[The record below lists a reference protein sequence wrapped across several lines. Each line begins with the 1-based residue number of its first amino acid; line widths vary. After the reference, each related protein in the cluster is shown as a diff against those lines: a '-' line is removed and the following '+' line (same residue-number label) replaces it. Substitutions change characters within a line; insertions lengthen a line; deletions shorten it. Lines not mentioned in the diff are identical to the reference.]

1 MLKKMIAIITSVII
15 LLTPIQASAVTWGEI
30 LTGLQASDTFT
41 SGETAAARTSEG
53 EYVISGGKIDDLVEV
68 SALQF
73 SDSLKVL
80 FRNIGIERLNA
91 HEDSGKT
98 IVIILGSGSEV
109 MDGARVSANGKNTNL
124 SLTNEGKIGSRDA
137 NINPGINAGS
147 YDQAQVVIKNNGEI
161 TGGMNNE
168 VHGEGSRLEF
178 VNDKEGR
185 ITGGMDNGVSEKGE
199 LVFTNNGTISGEHLF
214 NGAFDGGMLKN
225 TNNGTMNVTNDR
237 LHNYARGGGSFVES
251 TNNGTINGEVMN
263 QADYEGSRNVA
274 ANHGTVN
281 GLYEF
286 YTGDGGEV
294 VGENNGTVN
303 SLHAGSDGGRVSA
316 VNNGKVKEEINTYAS
331 HESMKADVTVINN
344 GEADRMN
351 VGAGENGTL
360 NVENNGR
367 LTGDGKTWITIEWED
382 GEISRELSGELSIDA
397 WDKGATVNVTNN
409 GSAAA
414 AFIGA
419 ADGANASLKN
429 DGQIGNGEGVPLSSY
444 AAEDGRLTVTGNGSL
459 EPYTLKMEDGTER
472 TVSMIAQ
479 FGGNPSA
486 EEIKRR
492 VGEMVQFDSPG
503 DYLVMVITEDENG
516 ETVFHYVPVHIENQ
530 QDFEDEDYEA
540 ARFRH
545 EMEMKRQEEAIG
557 GVYGSPYWVKQLYLG
572 YHSYNLRLFV
582 GETRENFR
590 EELSWSADGSK
601 SVSLRVNDENPEK
614 LTMRFDEKVLEVLER
629 TNITTVTLLNKSGAA
644 VMQYNVSDL
653 RAAYDQY
660 GLNDADQLVVGGM
673 DDDVMK
679 IGADGQLVPVE

>member
-1 MLKKMIAIITSVII
+1 MFKKMIAIITSVII

-30 LTGLQASDTFT
+30 VTGLQASDTFT
-41 SGETAAARTSEG
+41 DGKTTATRTSEG
-53 EYVISGGKIDDLVEV
+53 EYVISGGQIGNPVEV
-68 SALQF
+68 SELLQF

-80 FRNIGIERLNA
+80 FRNIGIEQLNA

-98 IVIILGSGSEV
+98 IAVILGSGSEV
-109 MDGARVSANGKNTNL
+109 MDGVNVSAHGKDTNL
-124 SLTNEGKIGSRDA
+124 SLTNEGKMGSL
-137 NINPGINAGS
+137 NAIVHN
-147 YDQAQVVIKNNGEI
+147 QAQAAIKNNGEI

-199 LVFTNNGTISGEHLF
+199 LVFTNNGTISGEYLF

-225 TNNGTMNVTNDR
+225 TNNGTINITNVTKD
-237 LHNYARGGGSFVES
+237 LHNLAADGGFVES
-251 TNNGTINGEVMN
+251 TNNGIINGRVMN
-263 QADYEGSRNVA
+263 QANKEGSRNA
-274 ANHGTVN
+274 ATNNGTVN
-281 GLYEF
+281 GQYEF
-286 YTGDGGEV
+286 YTGEGGEV

-303 SLHAGSDGGRVSA
+303 SLYAGADGGQVSA
-316 VNNGKVKEEINTYAS
+316 VNNGKVKEEIRADAS

-344 GEADRMN
+344 GEADRMY
-351 VGAGENGTL
+351 VSAGENGML

-367 LTGDGKTWITIEWED
+367 MTGDGKTLITIEWED
-382 GEISRELSGELSIDA
+382 GEFSRELSGELSIDA
-397 WDKGATVNVTNN
+397 WDKGATVNVINN

-444 AAEDGRLTVTGNGSL
+444 AAENGRLTVTGNGSL

-472 TVSMIAQ
+472 AVSMIAQ

-516 ETVFHYVPVHIENQ
+516 EEVFHYVPVHIENP

-540 ARFRH
+540 AQFRH

-582 GETRENFR
+582 GEMRENFR
-590 EELSWSADGSK
+590 EELSWSAGGSK
-601 SVSLRVNDENPEK
+601 GVSLRVNDENPEK

-660 GLNDADQLVVGGM
+660 GLSDADQLVVGGM

>member
-1 MLKKMIAIITSVII
+1 MIAIITSVII

-30 LTGLQASDTFT
+30 VTGLQASDTFT

-53 EYVISGGKIDDLVEV
+53 EYVISGGQIDELVEV
-68 SALQF
+68 STLQF

-80 FRNIGIERLNA
+80 FQNIKIKQLNA
-91 HEDSGKT
+91 HADSGET

-109 MDGARVSANGKNTNL
+109 MDGASVSANGKNTNL
-124 SLTNEGKIGSRDA
+124 SLTNEGKMRALNADA
-137 NINPGINAGS
+137 
-147 YDQAQVVIKNNGEI
+147 YDQAQAAIKNNGEI
-161 TGGMNNE
+161 VGMVNRA
-168 VHGEGSRLEF
+168 HGEGSRLEF

-185 ITGGMDNGVSEKGE
+185 ITGGMDNGAGEKGE

-225 TNNGTMNVTNDR
+225 TNNGTINVTND
-237 LHNYARGGGSFVES
+237 LHNLATDGGFVES
-251 TNNGTINGEVMN
+251 TNNGTINVNGRVMN
-263 QADYEGSRNVA
+263 QANEEGSRNA
-274 ANHGTVN
+274 ATNNGTVN
-281 GLYEF
+281 GQYEF
-286 YTGDGGEV
+286 YTGGGGEV
-294 VGENNGTVN
+294 SGENNGTVN
-303 SLHAGSDGGRVSA
+303 SLYAGADGGQVSA
-316 VNNGKVKEEINTYAS
+316 VNNGKVKEEIRADAS
-331 HESMKADVTVINN
+331 DKSMKADVTVINN
-344 GEADRMN
+344 GEADRMY
-351 VGAGENGTL
+351 VSAGENGML

-367 LTGDGKTWITIEWED
+367 LTG
-382 GEISRELSGELSIDA
+382 ELSIDV
-397 WDKGATVNVTNN
+397 WDKGGTANVTNN

-429 DGQIGNGEGVPLSSY
+429 DGQIGNGEGVPLNSY

-516 ETVFHYVPVHIENQ
+516 EEVFHYVPVHIENQ
-530 QDFEDEDYEA
+530 QDFEDEYYEA

-590 EELSWSADGSK
+590 EKLSWSADGSK
-601 SVSLRVNDENPEK
+601 GVSLRVNDENPEK
-614 LTMRFDEKVLEVLER
+614 LTMCFDEKVLEVFER
-629 TNITTVTLLNKSGAA
+629 TNITTVTLLNRSGAA

-660 GLNDADQLVVGGM
+660 GLSDADQLVVGGM

>member
-1 MLKKMIAIITSVII
+1 MIAIITSVII

-41 SGETAAARTSEG
+41 SGETTAARTSDG
-53 EYVISGGKIDDLVEV
+53 EYVISGGQIGDPVEV
-68 SALQF
+68 SELLQF
-73 SDSLKVL
+73 SDSIKVL
-80 FRNIGIERLNA
+80 FQDIKIGQLNA

-98 IVIILGSGSEV
+98 IAVILGSGSEV
-109 MDGARVSANGKNTNL
+109 TDRVNVSAHGKDTNL
-124 SLTNEGKIGSRDA
+124 SLTNEGKMGSL
-137 NINPGINAGS
+137 NAIVHN
-147 YDQAQVVIKNNGEI
+147 QAQASIKNNGEI

-303 SLHAGSDGGRVSA
+303 SLHAGSDGGQVSA
-316 VNNGKVKEEINTYAS
+316 VNNGKVKEEIRADAS
-331 HESMKADVTVINN
+331 HGSMKADVTVINN
-344 GEADRMN
+344 GEADRMY
-351 VGAGENGTL
+351 VSAGENGTL

-367 LTGDGKTWITIEWED
+367 LTGDGKTRITIEWED
-382 GEISRELSGELSIDA
+382 GEISRELSGELGIDA
-397 WDKGATVNVTNN
+397 WDKGATINVTNN
-409 GSAAA
+409 GSAAV

-419 ADGANASLKN
+419 ADGANVGLKN
-429 DGQIGNGEGVPLSSY
+429 DGQIGNGEDIPLSSY
-444 AAEDGRLTVTGNGSL
+444 AAENGRLTVTGNGSL

-516 ETVFHYVPVHIENQ
+516 EEVFHYVPVHIENP

-590 EELSWSADGSK
+590 EKLSWSADGSK

-614 LTMRFDEKVLEVLER
+614 LTIRFDEKVLEVLER

>member
-1 MLKKMIAIITSVII
+1 MIAIITSVII
-15 LLTPIQASAVTWGEI
+15 LLTPIQASAVTWGAI
-30 LTGLQASDTFT
+30 LTGLQASDTFKDGKT
-41 SGETAAARTSEG
+41 EAARTGDG
-53 EYVISGGKIDDLVEV
+53 EYVISGGQIDDLVGV
-68 SALQF
+68 NDLQF

-80 FRNIGIERLNA
+80 FQDIKIGQLNA

-109 MDGARVSANGKNTNL
+109 TDRVIASAHGKDTNL
-124 SLTNEGKIGSRDA
+124 SLTNEGKMGYL
-137 NINPGINAGS
+137 GVNAHH
-147 YDQAQVVIKNNGEI
+147 QAQATIKNNGEI
-161 TGGMNNE
+161 THGMNNTAY
-168 VHGEGSRLEF
+168 GEDSRLEF

-185 ITGGMDNGVSEKGE
+185 IAEGMDNNAAGKGE
-199 LVFTNNGTISGEHLF
+199 LVFTNNGTISGEYLF

-225 TNNGTMNVTNDR
+225 TNNGTINVTNDR
-237 LHNYARGGGSFVES
+237 LFNYAADGFVES
-251 TNNGTINGEVMN
+251 TNNGTINGDVMN
-263 QADYEGSRNVA
+263 QANEGSRNA
-274 ANHGTVN
+274 ATNNGTVN
-281 GLYEF
+281 GQYEF
-286 YTGDGGEV
+286 YTGGGGEV

-303 SLHAGSDGGRVSA
+303 RLNAGSDGGRVSA
-316 VNNGKVKEEINTYAS
+316 VNNGKVKEEISTYAS
-331 HESMKADVTVINN
+331 HESVKADVTVINN

-351 VGAGENGTL
+351 GGAGENGTL

-419 ADGANASLKN
+419 ADGANASLRN

-444 AAEDGRLTVTGNGSL
+444 AAEDGRLMVTGSGSL

-486 EEIKRR
+486 EEIRRR

-503 DYLVMVITEDENG
+503 DYLVMVITQDENG
-516 ETVFHYVPVHIENQ
+516 EDVFRYMPVHIENP

-540 ARFRH
+540 AQFRH

-590 EELSWSADGSK
+590 EKLSWSAGGSK
-601 SVSLRVNDENPEK
+601 GVSLRVNDENPEK

-653 RAAYDQY
+653 RTAYDGF
-660 GLNDADQLVVGGM
+660 GLDGADQLVVGGA

-679 IGADGQLVPVE
+679 IGADGQLVPVES

>member
-1 MLKKMIAIITSVII
+1 MLKKVIAIMTSVII

-30 LTGLQASDTFT
+30 VTGLQASDTFT
-41 SGETAAARTSEG
+41 SGETAATRTSKG
-53 EYVISGGKIDDLVEV
+53 EYVISGGQIEELVEV
-68 SALQF
+68 SKLQF

-80 FRNIGIERLNA
+80 FQNIGIERLNA
-91 HEDSGKT
+91 NADNGET
-98 IVIILGSGSEV
+98 IVVILGSGSEV
-109 MDGARVSANGKNTNL
+109 MDGVSVSAHGKDTNL
-124 SLTNEGKIGSRDA
+124 SLTNEGKMGSL
-137 NINPGINAGS
+137 NAS
-147 YDQAQVVIKNNGEI
+147 VHDQAQASIKNNGEI
-161 TGGMNNE
+161 TGGMDNW
-168 VHGEGSRLEF
+168 VHDEGSRLEF

-185 ITGGMDNGVSEKGE
+185 ITDGMNNTGGMKNSAGKKGE
-199 LVFTNNGTISGEHLF
+199 LVFTNNGTINITNDLHNL
-214 NGAFDGGMLKN
+214 AADGG
-225 TNNGTMNVTNDR
+225 
-237 LHNYARGGGSFVES
+237 FVES
-251 TNNGTINGEVMN
+251 TNNGIINGRVMN
-263 QADYEGSRNVA
+263 QANKEGSRNA
-274 ANHGTVN
+274 ATNHGTVN
-281 GLYEF
+281 GQYEF
-286 YTGDGGEV
+286 YTGEGGEV

-303 SLHAGSDGGRVSA
+303 SLYAGADGGQVSA
-316 VNNGKVKEEINTYAS
+316 VNNGKVKEEIRADAS

-344 GEADRMN
+344 GEADRMY
-351 VGAGENGTL
+351 VSAGENGML

-367 LTGDGKTWITIEWED
+367 LTGDGKTLITIEWED
-382 GEISRELSGELSIDA
+382 GEFSRELSGELSIDV
-397 WDKGATVNVTNN
+397 WDKGGTANVTNN

-419 ADGANASLKN
+419 ADGANASLRN

-444 AAEDGRLTVTGNGSL
+444 AAEDGRLMVTGSGSL

-472 TVSMIAQ
+472 AVSMIAQ
-479 FGGNPSA
+479 FGGNLSA
-486 EEIKRR
+486 DEIKQR

-516 ETVFHYVPVHIENQ
+516 EEVFHYVPVHIENP

-540 ARFRH
+540 AQFRH

-590 EELSWSADGSK
+590 EKLSWSADGSK
-601 SVSLRVNDENPEK
+601 GVSLRVNDENPEK

-629 TNITTVTLLNKSGAA
+629 TNITTVTLLNRSGAA

-660 GLNDADQLVVGGM
+660 GLSDADQLVVGGM

>member
-1 MLKKMIAIITSVII
+1 MFKKMIAIITSVII
-15 LLTPIQASAVTWGEI
+15 LLTPIQASAVTWGNI
-30 LTGLQASDTFT
+30 LTGLRASDTFT
-41 SGETAAARTSEG
+41 DGKTTATKTSDG
-53 EYVISGGKIDDLVEV
+53 EYVISGGQIDDLVEV
-68 SALQF
+68 RALQF

-80 FRNIGIERLNA
+80 FQNIGIEQLDA
-91 HEDSGKT
+91 HAVNGKT
-98 IVIILGSGSEV
+98 IVVILGSGSEIT
-109 MDGARVSANGKNTNL
+109 DRVNVYAHGKDTNL
-124 SLTNEGKIGSRDA
+124 SLTNEGKMGYLEA
-137 NINPGINAGS
+137 NVL
-147 YDQAQVVIKNNGEI
+147 DQAQAAIKNNEEI
-161 TGGMNNE
+161 MRGMHNW
-168 VHGEGSRLEF
+168 VQDEGSRLEF

-185 ITGGMDNGVSEKGE
+185 ITGGMDNGAGEKGE
-199 LVFTNNGTISGEHLF
+199 FVFTNNGTISGEQF

-225 TNNGTMNVTNDR
+225 TNNGTINVTNVTNES

-251 TNNGTINGEVMN
+251 TNNGTINGGVMN
-263 QADYEGSRNVA
+263 QADHEGSRNVA

-281 GLYEF
+281 GQYEF

-303 SLHAGSDGGRVSA
+303 SLYAGADGGRVSA
-316 VNNGKVKEEINTYAS
+316 VNNGKVKEEIRADAS
-331 HESMKADVTVINN
+331 HKSMKADVTVINN
-344 GEADRMN
+344 GEADRMY
-351 VGAGENGTL
+351 VSAGENGML

-419 ADGANASLKN
+419 ADGANASLRN
-429 DGQIGNGEGVPLSSY
+429 DGQIGNGEGIPLSSY
-444 AAEDGRLTVTGNGSL
+444 AAENGRLTVTGSGSL

-516 ETVFHYVPVHIENQ
+516 EEVFHYVPVHIENP
-530 QDFEDEDYEA
+530 QDFEDEYYEA
-540 ARFRH
+540 AQFRH

-590 EELSWSADGSK
+590 EKLSWSADGSK
-601 SVSLRVNDENPEK
+601 GVSLRVNDENPEK

-660 GLNDADQLVVGGM
+660 GLSDADQLVVGGM

>member
-1 MLKKMIAIITSVII
+1 MIAIITSVII

-30 LTGLQASDTFT
+30 VTGLQASDTFT

-53 EYVISGGKIDDLVEV
+53 EYVISGGQIDELVEV
-68 SALQF
+68 STLQF

-80 FRNIGIERLNA
+80 FQNIKIKQLNA
-91 HEDSGKT
+91 HADSGET
-98 IVIILGSGSEV
+98 IVTILGSGSEV
-109 MDGARVSANGKNTNL
+109 MDGVSVSAHGKDTNL
-124 SLTNEGKIGSRDA
+124 SLTNEGKMGSLS
-137 NINPGINAGS
+137 AGAR
-147 YDQAQVVIKNNGEI
+147 DQAQAAIKNNGEI
-161 TGGMNNE
+161 TGRMDNW
-168 VHGEGSRLEF
+168 VHDEGSRLEF
-178 VNDKEGR
+178 VNDKKGQ
-185 ITGGMDNGVSEKGE
+185 ITGDTYNNAGEKGE
-199 LVFTNNGTISGEHLF
+199 LAFTNNGTISGEYLF
-214 NGAFDGGMLKN
+214 NGAFDGGVLKN
-225 TNNGTMNVTNDR
+225 TNNGTINITNVTKD
-237 LHNYARGGGSFVES
+237 LHNLAADGGFVES
-251 TNNGTINGEVMN
+251 TNNGIINGRVMN
-263 QADYEGSRNVA
+263 QANKEGSRNVA
-274 ANHGTVN
+274 ANNGTVN
-281 GLYEF
+281 GQYEF
-286 YTGDGGEV
+286 YTGGGGEV
-294 VGENNGTVN
+294 SGENNGTVN
-303 SLHAGSDGGRVSA
+303 SLYAGADGGQVSA
-316 VNNGKVKEEINTYAS
+316 VNNGKVKEEIRADAS

-344 GEADRMN
+344 GEADRMY
-351 VGAGENGTL
+351 VSAGENGML

-367 LTGDGKTWITIEWED
+367 LTGDGKTLITIEWED
-382 GEISRELSGELSIDA
+382 GEFSRELSGELSIDV
-397 WDKGATVNVTNN
+397 WDKGGTANVTNN

-444 AAEDGRLTVTGNGSL
+444 AAENGRLTVTGNGSL

-486 EEIKRR
+486 EEIKQR

-516 ETVFHYVPVHIENQ
+516 EEVFHYVPVHIENP

-590 EELSWSADGSK
+590 EKLSWSADGSK
-601 SVSLRVNDENPEK
+601 GVSLRVNDENPEK

-629 TNITTVTLLNKSGAA
+629 TNITTVTLLNKSGTA

-660 GLNDADQLVVGGM
+660 GLSDADQLVVGGM

>member
-1 MLKKMIAIITSVII
+1 MFKKMIAIITSVII
-15 LLTPIQASAVTWGEI
+15 LLTPIQASAVTWGAI

-53 EYVISGGKIDDLVEV
+53 EYVISGGQIDELVEV
-68 SALQF
+68 STLQF

-80 FRNIGIERLNA
+80 FQNIKIKQLNA
-91 HEDSGKT
+91 HADSGET
-98 IVIILGSGSEV
+98 IVTILGSGSEV
-109 MDGARVSANGKNTNL
+109 MDGVSVSAHGKDTNL
-124 SLTNEGKIGSRDA
+124 SLTNENESKMGSL
-137 NINPGINAGS
+137 NAIVHN
-147 YDQAQVVIKNNGEI
+147 QAQASIKNNGEI

-199 LVFTNNGTISGEHLF
+199 LVFTNNGTISGKDLF
-214 NGAFDGGMLKN
+214 NGAFDGGVLKN

-251 TNNGTINGEVMN
+251 TNNGTINGGVMN
-263 QADYEGSRNVA
+263 QADHEGSRNVA
-274 ANHGTVN
+274 ANNGTVN
-281 GLYEF
+281 GQYEF

-303 SLHAGSDGGRVSA
+303 SLYAGADGGQVSA
-316 VNNGKVKEEINTYAS
+316 VNNGKVKEEIRADAS

-344 GEADRMN
+344 GEADRMY
-351 VGAGENGTL
+351 VSAGENGML

-367 LTGDGKTWITIEWED
+367 MTGDGKTWITIEWED
-382 GEISRELSGELSIDA
+382 GGFSRELSGELSIDV
-397 WDKGATVNVTNN
+397 WDKGGTANVTNN

-444 AAEDGRLTVTGNGSL
+444 AAENGRLTVTGNGSL

-516 ETVFHYVPVHIENQ
+516 EAVFHYVPVHIENP

-590 EELSWSADGSK
+590 EKLSWSADGSK
-601 SVSLRVNDENPEK
+601 GVSLRVNDENPEK

-629 TNITTVTLLNKSGAA
+629 TNITTVTLLNRSGAA

-660 GLNDADQLVVGGM
+660 GLSDADQLVVGGM

>member
-1 MLKKMIAIITSVII
+1 MIAIITSVII

-41 SGETAAARTSEG
+41 SGETTATRTSEG
-53 EYVISGGKIDDLVEV
+53 EYVISGGQIGDPVEV
-68 SALQF
+68 SELLQF

-91 HEDSGKT
+91 NADNGKT
-98 IVIILGSGSEV
+98 IVVILGSGSEV
-109 MDGARVSANGKNTNL
+109 TDRVHVYAHGKDTNL
-124 SLTNEGKIGSRDA
+124 SLTNEGKMGSLS
-137 NINPGINAGS
+137 AGAH
-147 YDQAQVVIKNNGEI
+147 DQAQAAIKNNGEI
-161 TGGMNNE
+161 MRGMHNGA
-168 VHGEGSRLEF
+168 HGEGSRLEF

-185 ITGGMDNGVSEKGE
+185 ITDGMDNNAVEKGE
-199 LVFTNNGTISGEHLF
+199 FVFTNNGTISGEHLF
-214 NGAFDGGMLKN
+214 NGAFDGGVLKN
-225 TNNGTMNVTNDR
+225 TNNGTINVTNVTNES
-237 LHNYARGGGSFVES
+237 LHNLAADGGFVES
-251 TNNGTINGEVMN
+251 TNNGTINGGVMN
-263 QADYEGSRNVA
+263 QANDEGSRNVA
-274 ANHGTVN
+274 ANNGTVN

-303 SLHAGSDGGRVSA
+303 SLYAGADGGQVSA
-316 VNNGKVKEEINTYAS
+316 VNNGKVKEEIRADAS

-344 GEADRMN
+344 GEADRMY
-351 VGAGENGTL
+351 VSAGENGTL

-367 LTGDGKTWITIEWED
+367 MTGDGKTWITIEWED

-397 WDKGATVNVTNN
+397 WDKGGTANVTNN

-444 AAEDGRLTVTGNGSL
+444 AAENGRLTVTGNGSL
-459 EPYTLKMEDGTER
+459 EPYTLKMEDGTEW

-516 ETVFHYVPVHIENQ
+516 EEVFHYVPVHIENQ

-590 EELSWSADGSK
+590 EELSWSAGGSK

-629 TNITTVTLLNKSGAA
+629 TNITTVTLLNRSGAA

-660 GLNDADQLVVGGM
+660 GLSDADQLVVGGM

>member
-1 MLKKMIAIITSVII
+1 MIAIITSVII
-15 LLTPIQASAVTWGEI
+15 LLTPIQASAVTWGAI

-41 SGETAAARTSEG
+41 SGETTATRTSKG
-53 EYVISGGKIDDLVEV
+53 EYVISGGKIEELVEV
-68 SALQF
+68 SKLQF

-80 FRNIGIERLNA
+80 FQNIGIEQLDA
-91 HEDSGKT
+91 HAVNGKT
-98 IVIILGSGSEV
+98 IVVILGSGSEIT
-109 MDGARVSANGKNTNL
+109 DRVNVYAHGKDTNL
-124 SLTNEGKIGSRDA
+124 SLTNEGKMGYLEA
-137 NINPGINAGS
+137 NVL
-147 YDQAQVVIKNNGEI
+147 DQAQAAIKNNEEI
-161 TGGMNNE
+161 MRGMHNW
-168 VHGEGSRLEF
+168 VQDEGSRLEF

-185 ITGGMDNGVSEKGE
+185 ITGGMDNGAGEKGE
-199 LVFTNNGTISGEHLF
+199 FVFTNNGTISGEQF

-237 LHNYARGGGSFVES
+237 LFNYAADGGFVES

-263 QADYEGSRNVA
+263 QANDGSRNVA
-274 ANHGTVN
+274 TNNGTVN
-281 GLYEF
+281 GQYEF
-286 YTGDGGEV
+286 YTGGGGEV
-294 VGENNGTVN
+294 SGENNGTVN
-303 SLHAGSDGGRVSA
+303 SLYAGADGGQVSA
-316 VNNGKVKEEINTYAS
+316 VNNGKVKEENRADAS
-331 HESMKADVTVINN
+331 DESMKADVTVINN
-344 GEADRMN
+344 GEADRMY
-351 VGAGENGTL
+351 VSAGENGML

-367 LTGDGKTWITIEWED
+367 LTGDGKTLITIKWED
-382 GEISRELSGELSIDA
+382 GESKELSGKLNIDA

-429 DGQIGNGEGVPLSSY
+429 DGQIGNGEDVPLSSY
-444 AAEDGRLTVTGNGSL
+444 AAENGRLTVTGNGSL

-472 TVSMIAQ
+472 AVSMIAQ

-503 DYLVMVITEDENG
+503 DYLVMVITEDGNG
-516 ETVFHYVPVHIENQ
+516 ETVFHYVPVHIENP

-540 ARFRH
+540 AQFRH

-660 GLNDADQLVVGGM
+660 GLSDADQLVVGGM

>member
-1 MLKKMIAIITSVII
+1 MFKKMIAIITSVII
-15 LLTPIQASAVTWGEI
+15 LLTPIQASAVKWSEI
-30 LTGLQASDTFT
+30 LIGLDASDTFKA
-41 SGETAAARTSEG
+41 GETEAARTGNG
-53 EYVISGGKIDDLVEV
+53 EYVISGGQIDGLVEV
-68 SALQF
+68 SDLQF

-80 FRNIGIERLNA
+80 FRNIGIEQLNA
-91 HEDSGKT
+91 HADSGKT
-98 IVIILGSGSEV
+98 IVVILGSGSEV
-109 MDGARVSANGKNTNL
+109 THHVRVIAKGKDTNL
-124 SLTNEGKIGSRDA
+124 SLTNEGKMSSLDA
-137 NINPGINAGS
+137 GAS
-147 YDQAQVVIKNNGEI
+147 DQAQVAIKNNGEI
-161 TGGMNNE
+161 SVGMVNWARD
-168 VHGEGSRLEF
+168 EGSRLEF

-185 ITGGMDNGVSEKGE
+185 IAEGMSNEAVIKGE
-199 LVFTNNGTISGEHLF
+199 VVFTNNGTISGEHLF
-214 NGAFDGGMLKN
+214 NGAFDGGVLKN
-225 TNNGTMNVTNDR
+225 TNNGTINVTNDS
-237 LHNYARGGGSFVES
+237 LHNLAADGGFVES
-251 TNNGTINGEVMN
+251 TNNGTINGRVMN
-263 QADYEGSRNVA
+263 QANDEGSRNVA
-274 ANHGTVN
+274 ANNGTVN
-281 GLYEF
+281 GSYEF

-303 SLHAGSDGGRVSA
+303 SLYAGADGGQVSA
-316 VNNGKVKEEINTYAS
+316 VNNGKVKDEIRADAS
-331 HESMKADVTVINN
+331 HGSMKADVTVINN
-344 GEADRMN
+344 GEADRMIIS
-351 VGAGENGTL
+351 AGENGTL

-367 LTGDGKTWITIEWED
+367 MTGDGKTRVTIEWED
-382 GEISRELSGELSIDA
+382 GEVSRELSGELSIDA
-397 WDKGATVNVTNN
+397 WDKGATVSVTNN

-444 AAEDGRLTVTGNGSL
+444 AAEDGRLMVTGNGSL

-479 FGGNPSA
+479 FGGNPSV
-486 EEIKRR
+486 EEIRQR

-503 DYLVMVITEDENG
+503 DYLVMVITQDENG
-516 ETVFHYVPVHIENQ
+516 EEVFRYMPVHIENP
-530 QDFEDEDYEA
+530 QDSEDEDYETY
-540 ARFRH
+540 RFRH
-545 EMEMKRQEEAIG
+545 DMEMKRQEEAIG

-590 EELSWSADGSK
+590 QELSWSAGGSK

-660 GLNDADQLVVGGM
+660 GLSDADQLVVGGM

>member
-1 MLKKMIAIITSVII
+1 MFKKMIAIITSVII

-30 LTGLQASDTFT
+30 VTGLQASDTFT

-53 EYVISGGKIDDLVEV
+53 EYVISGGQIDELVEV
-68 SALQF
+68 STLQF

-80 FRNIGIERLNA
+80 FQNIKIKQLNA
-91 HEDSGKT
+91 HADSGET

-109 MDGARVSANGKNTNL
+109 MDGASVSANGKNTNL
-124 SLTNEGKIGSRDA
+124 SLTNEGKMRALNADA
-137 NINPGINAGS
+137 
-147 YDQAQVVIKNNGEI
+147 YDQAQAAIKNNGEI
-161 TGGMNNE
+161 VGMVNRA
-168 VHGEGSRLEF
+168 HGEGSRLEF

-185 ITGGMDNGVSEKGE
+185 ITGGMDNGAGEKGE

-225 TNNGTMNVTNDR
+225 TNNGTINVTND
-237 LHNYARGGGSFVES
+237 LHNLATDGGFVES
-251 TNNGTINGEVMN
+251 TNNGTINVNGRVMN
-263 QADYEGSRNVA
+263 QANEEGSRNA
-274 ANHGTVN
+274 ATNNGTVN
-281 GLYEF
+281 GQYEF
-286 YTGDGGEV
+286 YTGGGGEV
-294 VGENNGTVN
+294 SGENNGTVN
-303 SLHAGSDGGRVSA
+303 SLYAGADGGQVSA
-316 VNNGKVKEEINTYAS
+316 VNNGKVKEEIRADAS
-331 HESMKADVTVINN
+331 DKSMKADVTVINN
-344 GEADRMN
+344 GEADRMY
-351 VGAGENGTL
+351 VSAGENGML

-367 LTGDGKTWITIEWED
+367 LTG
-382 GEISRELSGELSIDA
+382 ELSIDV
-397 WDKGATVNVTNN
+397 WDKGGTANVTNN

-429 DGQIGNGEGVPLSSY
+429 DGQIGNGEGVPLNSY

-516 ETVFHYVPVHIENQ
+516 EEVFHYVPVHIENQ
-530 QDFEDEDYEA
+530 QDFEDEYYEA

-590 EELSWSADGSK
+590 EKLSWSADGSK
-601 SVSLRVNDENPEK
+601 GVSLRVNDENPEK
-614 LTMRFDEKVLEVLER
+614 LTMCFDEKVLEVFER
-629 TNITTVTLLNKSGAA
+629 TNITTVTLLNRSGAA

-660 GLNDADQLVVGGM
+660 GLSDADQLVVGGM

>member
-1 MLKKMIAIITSVII
+1 MIAIITSVII

-30 LTGLQASDTFT
+30 VTGLQASDTFT

-53 EYVISGGKIDDLVEV
+53 EYVISGGQIDELVEV
-68 SALQF
+68 STLQF

-80 FRNIGIERLNA
+80 FQNIKIKQLNA
-91 HEDSGKT
+91 YEDSGKT

-109 MDGARVSANGKNTNL
+109 TDRVIASAHGKDTNL
-124 SLTNEGKIGSRDA
+124 SLTNEGKMGSL
-137 NINPGINAGS
+137 NAGAH
-147 YDQAQVVIKNNGEI
+147 DQAQAAIKNNGEI
-161 TGGMNNE
+161 TGGMDNW
-168 VHGEGSRLEF
+168 VHDEGSRLEF

-185 ITGGMDNGVSEKGE
+185 ITDGMNNTGGMKNSAGKKGE
-199 LVFTNNGTISGEHLF
+199 LVFTNNGTINITNDLHNL
-214 NGAFDGGMLKN
+214 AADGG
-225 TNNGTMNVTNDR
+225 
-237 LHNYARGGGSFVES
+237 FVES
-251 TNNGTINGEVMN
+251 TNNGIINGRVMN
-263 QADYEGSRNVA
+263 QANKEGSRNA
-274 ANHGTVN
+274 ATNNGTVN
-281 GLYEF
+281 GQYEF
-286 YTGDGGEV
+286 YTGEGGEV

-303 SLHAGSDGGRVSA
+303 SLYAGADGGQVSA
-316 VNNGKVKEEINTYAS
+316 VNNGKVKEEIRADAS
-331 HESMKADVTVINN
+331 HKSMKADVTVINN
-344 GEADRMN
+344 GEADRMY
-351 VGAGENGTL
+351 VSAGENGTL

-367 LTGDGKTWITIEWED
+367 LTGDGKTLITIEWED

-444 AAEDGRLTVTGNGSL
+444 AAENGRLTVTGNGSL

-516 ETVFHYVPVHIENQ
+516 EAVFHYVPVHIENP

-590 EELSWSADGSK
+590 EKLSWSADGSK
-601 SVSLRVNDENPEK
+601 GVSLRVNDENPEK
-614 LTMRFDEKVLEVLER
+614 LTMRFDEKVLEVFER
-629 TNITTVTLLNKSGAA
+629 TNITTVTLLDKNGAA

-660 GLNDADQLVVGGM
+660 GLNDADQLVVGGV

>member
-1 MLKKMIAIITSVII
+1 MFKKMIAIITSVII
-15 LLTPIQASAVTWGEI
+15 LLTPIQASAVTWGAI

-53 EYVISGGKIDDLVEV
+53 EYVISGGQIDELVEV
-68 SALQF
+68 STLQF

-80 FRNIGIERLNA
+80 FQNIKIKQLNA
-91 HEDSGKT
+91 HADSGET
-98 IVIILGSGSEV
+98 IVTILGSGSEV
-109 MDGARVSANGKNTNL
+109 MDGVSVSAHGKDTNL
-124 SLTNEGKIGSRDA
+124 SLTNENESKMGSL
-137 NINPGINAGS
+137 NAIVHN
-147 YDQAQVVIKNNGEI
+147 QAQASIKNNGEI

-199 LVFTNNGTISGEHLF
+199 LVFTNNGTISGKDLF
-214 NGAFDGGMLKN
+214 NGAFDGGVLKN

-251 TNNGTINGEVMN
+251 TNNGTINGGVMN
-263 QADYEGSRNVA
+263 QADHEGSRNVA
-274 ANHGTVN
+274 ANNGTVN
-281 GLYEF
+281 GQYEF

-303 SLHAGSDGGRVSA
+303 SLYAGADGGQVSA
-316 VNNGKVKEEINTYAS
+316 VNNGKVKEEIRADAS

-344 GEADRMN
+344 GEADRMY
-351 VGAGENGTL
+351 VSAGENGML

-367 LTGDGKTWITIEWED
+367 MTGDGKTWITIEWED
-382 GEISRELSGELSIDA
+382 GEFSRELSGELSIDV
-397 WDKGATVNVTNN
+397 WDKGGTANVTNN

-444 AAEDGRLTVTGNGSL
+444 AAENGRLTVTGNGSL

-516 ETVFHYVPVHIENQ
+516 EAVFHYVPVHIENP

-590 EELSWSADGSK
+590 EKLSWSADGSK
-601 SVSLRVNDENPEK
+601 GVSLRVNDENPEK

-629 TNITTVTLLNKSGAA
+629 TNITTVTLLNRSGAA

-660 GLNDADQLVVGGM
+660 GLSDADQLVVGGM

>member
-1 MLKKMIAIITSVII
+1 MIAIITSVII
-15 LLTPIQASAVTWGEI
+15 LLTPIQASAVTWGAI
-30 LTGLQASDTFT
+30 LTGLQASDTFKDGKT
-41 SGETAAARTSEG
+41 TATRTSEG
-53 EYVISGGKIDDLVEV
+53 EYVISGGQIDDDFVEV
-68 SALQF
+68 STLQF

-80 FRNIGIERLNA
+80 FQDIKIKQLNA
-91 HEDSGKT
+91 YEDSGKT
-98 IVIILGSGSEV
+98 IVISLGRGSEV
-109 MDGARVSANGKNTNL
+109 TDRVIVTAHGKDTNL
-124 SLTNEGKIGSRDA
+124 SLTNEGKMGYL
-137 NINPGINAGS
+137 GVNAHH
-147 YDQAQVVIKNNGEI
+147 QAQATIKNNGKI
-161 TGGMNNE
+161 TDGMNNTAY
-168 VHGEGSRLEF
+168 GEGSRLEF
-178 VNDKEGR
+178 VNDKEGQ
-185 ITGGMDNGVSEKGE
+185 ITDWMDNNAVEKGE
-199 LVFTNNGTISGEHLF
+199 LVFTNNGTISGEYLF
-214 NGAFDGGMLKN
+214 NGASDGGMLKN
-225 TNNGTMNVTNDR
+225 TNNGTINATNDR
-237 LHNYARGGGSFVES
+237 LFNYAADGGFVES
-251 TNNGTINGEVMN
+251 TNNGTINGDVMN
-263 QADYEGSRNVA
+263 QADEGSRNVA
-274 ANHGTVN
+274 ANNGTVN
-281 GLYEF
+281 GQYEF
-286 YTGDGGEV
+286 YTGGGGEV
-294 VGENNGTVN
+294 SGENNGTVN
-303 SLHAGSDGGRVSA
+303 SLYAGADGGQVSA
-316 VNNGKVKEEINTYAS
+316 VNNGKVKEEIRADAS
-331 HESMKADVTVINN
+331 DESMKADVTVINN
-344 GEADRMN
+344 GEADRMY
-351 VGAGENGTL
+351 VSAGENGML

-367 LTGDGKTWITIEWED
+367 LTGDGKTVITIKWED
-382 GEISRELSGELSIDA
+382 GESKELSGELSIDA

-444 AAEDGRLTVTGNGSL
+444 AAENGRLTVTGNGSL

-516 ETVFHYVPVHIENQ
+516 EEVFHYVPVHIENQ

-590 EELSWSADGSK
+590 EKLSWSADGSK
-601 SVSLRVNDENPEK
+601 GVSLRVNDENPEK

-660 GLNDADQLVVGGM
+660 GLSDADQLVVGGM

>member
-80 FRNIGIERLNA
+80 FRNIGIEQLNA

-98 IVIILGSGSEV
+98 IVVILGSGSEV
-109 MDGARVSANGKNTNL
+109 TDRVNVSAHGKDTNL
-124 SLTNEGKIGSRDA
+124 SLTNEGKMGSL
-137 NINPGINAGS
+137 NAIVHN
-147 YDQAQVVIKNNGEI
+147 QAQASIKNNGEI

-251 TNNGTINGEVMN
+251 TNNGTIKGEVMN
-263 QADYEGSRNVA
+263 QADHEGSRNVA

-281 GLYEF
+281 GQYEF

-303 SLHAGSDGGRVSA
+303 SLYAGADGGRVSA
-316 VNNGKVKEEINTYAS
+316 VNNGKVKEEIRADAS

-344 GEADRMN
+344 GEADRMY
-351 VGAGENGTL
+351 GSAGENGTL

-382 GEISRELSGELSIDA
+382 GEISRELSGELGIDA
-397 WDKGATVNVTNN
+397 WDKGATINVTNN

-414 AFIGA
+414 AYIGA
-419 ADGANASLKN
+419 ADGANVGLKN
-429 DGQIGNGEGVPLSSY
+429 DGQIGNGEGIPLSSY
-444 AAEDGRLTVTGNGSL
+444 AAENGRLTVTGNGSL

-472 TVSMIAQ
+472 AVSMIAQ

-503 DYLVMVITEDENG
+503 DYLVMVITEDGNG
-516 ETVFHYVPVHIENQ
+516 ETVFHYVPVHIENP

-601 SVSLRVNDENPEK
+601 GVSLRVNDENPEK

-660 GLNDADQLVVGGM
+660 GLSDADQLVVGGM

>member
-1 MLKKMIAIITSVII
+1 MFKKMIAIITSVII

-68 SALQF
+68 RALQF

-80 FRNIGIERLNA
+80 FQNIGIEQLDA
-91 HEDSGKT
+91 HAVNGKT
-98 IVIILGSGSEV
+98 IVVILGSGSEIT
-109 MDGARVSANGKNTNL
+109 DRVNVYAHGKDTNL
-124 SLTNEGKIGSRDA
+124 SLTNEGKMGYLEA
-137 NINPGINAGS
+137 NVL
-147 YDQAQVVIKNNGEI
+147 DQAQAAIKNNEEI
-161 TGGMNNE
+161 MRGMHNW
-168 VHGEGSRLEF
+168 VQDEGSRLEF

-185 ITGGMDNGVSEKGE
+185 ITGGMDNGAGEKGE
-199 LVFTNNGTISGEHLF
+199 FVFTNNGTISGEYLF

-225 TNNGTMNVTNDR
+225 TNNGTINVTNDR
-237 LHNYARGGGSFVES
+237 LFNYAADGFVES
-251 TNNGTINGEVMN
+251 TNNGTINGDVMN
-263 QADYEGSRNVA
+263 QADEGSRNA
-274 ANHGTVN
+274 ATNNGTVN
-281 GLYEF
+281 GQYEF
-286 YTGDGGEV
+286 YTGEGGEV

-303 SLHAGSDGGRVSA
+303 SLYAGADGGQVSA
-316 VNNGKVKEEINTYAS
+316 VNNGKVKEEIRADAS
-331 HESMKADVTVINN
+331 HKSMKADVTVINN
-344 GEADRMN
+344 GEADRMY
-351 VGAGENGTL
+351 VSAGENGML

-367 LTGDGKTWITIEWED
+367 LTGDGKTRITIEWED
-382 GEISRELSGELSIDA
+382 GEFSRELSGELSIDA

-419 ADGANASLKN
+419 ADGANVGLKN
-429 DGQIGNGEGVPLSSY
+429 DGQIGNGEGIPLSSY
-444 AAEDGRLTVTGNGSL
+444 AAENGRLTVTGSGSL

-516 ETVFHYVPVHIENQ
+516 EEVFHYVPVHIENP
-530 QDFEDEDYEA
+530 QDFEDEYYEA

-590 EELSWSADGSK
+590 EKLSWSADGSK
-601 SVSLRVNDENPEK
+601 DVSLRVNDENPEK
-614 LTMRFDEKVLEVLER
+614 LTMRFDEKVLEVFER

-660 GLNDADQLVVGGM
+660 GLSDADQLVVGGM

>member
-1 MLKKMIAIITSVII
+1 MFKKVIAIITSVII

-30 LTGLQASDTFT
+30 VTGLQASNTFT
-41 SGETAAARTSEG
+41 SGETTATRTSEG
-53 EYVISGGKIDDLVEV
+53 EYVISGGQIGNPVEV
-68 SALQF
+68 SELLQF

-80 FRNIGIERLNA
+80 FRNIGIEQLNA

-98 IVIILGSGSEV
+98 IAVILGSGSEV
-109 MDGARVSANGKNTNL
+109 KGRVIVSAHGKDTNL
-124 SLTNEGKIGSRDA
+124 SLTNENESKMGSL
-137 NINPGINAGS
+137 NAIVHN
-147 YDQAQVVIKNNGEI
+147 QAQAAIKNNGEI

-199 LVFTNNGTISGEHLF
+199 LVFTNNGTISGKDLF
-214 NGAFDGGMLKN
+214 NGAFDGGVLKN

-251 TNNGTINGEVMN
+251 TNNGTINGGVMN
-263 QADYEGSRNVA
+263 QADHEGSRNVA

-281 GLYEF
+281 GQYEF

-294 VGENNGTVN
+294 SGENNGTVN
-303 SLHAGSDGGRVSA
+303 NLYAGSDGGRVSA
-316 VNNGKVKEEINTYAS
+316 VNNGKVKEEIRADAC

-344 GEADRMN
+344 GEADRMY
-351 VGAGENGTL
+351 GSAGENGTL

-382 GEISRELSGELSIDA
+382 GEFSRELSGKLNIDA

-419 ADGANASLKN
+419 ADGANVGLRN
-429 DGQIGNGEGVPLSSY
+429 DGQIGNGEDFPLSSY
-444 AAEDGRLTVTGNGSL
+444 AAENGRLTVTGSGSL

-516 ETVFHYVPVHIENQ
+516 EAVFHYVPVHIENP

-545 EMEMKRQEEAIG
+545 EMEMKRQAGAVG

-601 SVSLRVNDENPEK
+601 GVSLRVNDENPEK

-629 TNITTVTLLNKSGAA
+629 TNITTVTLLNRSGAA

>member
-1 MLKKMIAIITSVII
+1 MIAIITSVII

-30 LTGLQASDTFT
+30 VTGLQASDTFT

-53 EYVISGGKIDDLVEV
+53 EYVISGGQIDELVEV
-68 SALQF
+68 STLQF

-80 FRNIGIERLNA
+80 FQNIKIKQLNA
-91 HEDSGKT
+91 YADSGKT
-98 IVIILGSGSEV
+98 IAIILGSGSEV
-109 MDGARVSANGKNTNL
+109 TDRVHVYAHGKDTNL
-124 SLTNEGKIGSRDA
+124 SLTNEGKMGYLEA
-137 NINPGINAGS
+137 NVL
-147 YDQAQVVIKNNGEI
+147 DQAQASIKNNREI
-161 TGGMNNE
+161 MRGMHNG
-168 VHGEGSRLEF
+168 VHDEGSRLEF
-178 VNDKEGR
+178 VNDKDGR
-185 ITGGMDNGVSEKGE
+185 ITDGIMDNNAVEKGE
-199 LVFTNNGTISGEHLF
+199 FVFTNNGTISGEYLF

-225 TNNGTMNVTNDR
+225 TNNGTMNVKNDR
-237 LHNYARGGGSFVES
+237 LHNYAADGGFVES
-251 TNNGTINGEVMN
+251 TNNGTINGRVMN
-263 QADYEGSRNVA
+263 QANDEGSRNVA
-274 ANHGTVN
+274 TNNGTVN
-281 GLYEF
+281 GQYEF
-286 YTGDGGEV
+286 YTGGGGEV
-294 VGENNGTVN
+294 SGENNGTVN
-303 SLHAGSDGGRVSA
+303 SLYAGADGGQVSA
-316 VNNGKVKEEINTYAS
+316 VNNGKVKEEICADAS
-331 HESMKADVTVINN
+331 HKSMKADVTVINN
-344 GEADRMN
+344 GEADRMY
-351 VGAGENGTL
+351 VSAGENGML

-367 LTGDGKTWITIEWED
+367 LTG
-382 GEISRELSGELSIDA
+382 ELSIDV
-397 WDKGATVNVTNN
+397 WDKGGTANVTNN

-444 AAEDGRLTVTGNGSL
+444 AAEDGRLTVTGSGSL

-516 ETVFHYVPVHIENQ
+516 EEVFHYVPVHIENP

-545 EMEMKRQEEAIG
+545 EMEMKRQAGAVG

-601 SVSLRVNDENPEK
+601 GVSLRVNDENPEK

-629 TNITTVTLLNKSGAA
+629 TNITTVTLLNRSGAA

-660 GLNDADQLVVGGM
+660 GLSDADQLVVGGM

>member
-1 MLKKMIAIITSVII
+1 MFKKMIAIITSVII

-30 LTGLQASDTFT
+30 VTGLQASDTFT

-53 EYVISGGKIDDLVEV
+53 EYVISGGQIDELVEV
-68 SALQF
+68 STLQF

-80 FRNIGIERLNA
+80 FQNIKIKQLNA
-91 HEDSGKT
+91 HADSGET
-98 IVIILGSGSEV
+98 IVTILGSGSEV
-109 MDGARVSANGKNTNL
+109 MDGVSVSAHGKDTNL
-124 SLTNEGKIGSRDA
+124 SLTNEGKMGSLS
-137 NINPGINAGS
+137 AGAR
-147 YDQAQVVIKNNGEI
+147 DQAQAAIKNNGEI
-161 TGGMNNE
+161 TGRMDNW
-168 VHGEGSRLEF
+168 VHDEGSRLEF
-178 VNDKEGR
+178 VNDKKGQ
-185 ITGGMDNGVSEKGE
+185 ITGDTYNNAGEKGE
-199 LVFTNNGTISGEHLF
+199 LAFTNNGTISGEYLF
-214 NGAFDGGMLKN
+214 NGAFDGGVLKN
-225 TNNGTMNVTNDR
+225 TNNGTINITNVTKD
-237 LHNYARGGGSFVES
+237 LHNLAADGGFVES
-251 TNNGTINGEVMN
+251 TNNGTINGGVMN
-263 QADYEGSRNVA
+263 QADHEGSRNVA
-274 ANHGTVN
+274 ANNGTVN
-281 GLYEF
+281 GQYEF
-286 YTGDGGEV
+286 YTGEGGEV

-303 SLHAGSDGGRVSA
+303 SLYAGADGGQVSA
-316 VNNGKVKEEINTYAS
+316 VNNGKVKEEIRADAS

-344 GEADRMN
+344 GEADRMY
-351 VGAGENGTL
+351 VSAGENGML

-367 LTGDGKTWITIEWED
+367 LTGDGKTLITIEWED
-382 GEISRELSGELSIDA
+382 GEFSRELSGELSIDV
-397 WDKGATVNVTNN
+397 WDKGGTVNVTNN

-444 AAEDGRLTVTGNGSL
+444 AAENGRLMVTGSGSL

-516 ETVFHYVPVHIENQ
+516 EEVFHYVPVHIENP
-530 QDFEDEDYEA
+530 QDFEDEYYEA

-590 EELSWSADGSK
+590 EKLSWSADGSK
-601 SVSLRVNDENPEK
+601 GVSLRVNDENPEK

-629 TNITTVTLLNKSGAA
+629 TNITTVTLLNRSGAA

-660 GLNDADQLVVGGM
+660 GLSDADQLVVGGM

>member
-1 MLKKMIAIITSVII
+1 MIAIITSVII
-15 LLTPIQASAVTWGEI
+15 LLTPIQASAVTWDEI
-30 LTGLQASDTFT
+30 LTGLRASDTFT

-53 EYVISGGKIDDLVEV
+53 EYVISGGQIDDLVEV

-80 FRNIGIERLNA
+80 FQNIGIEQLNA
-91 HEDSGKT
+91 HAVNGKT
-98 IVIILGSGSEV
+98 IVVILGSGSEIT
-109 MDGARVSANGKNTNL
+109 DRVNVYAHGKDTNL
-124 SLTNEGKIGSRDA
+124 SLTNEGKMGYLEA
-137 NINPGINAGS
+137 NVL
-147 YDQAQVVIKNNGEI
+147 DQAQAAIKNNEEI
-161 TGGMNNE
+161 MRGMHNW
-168 VHGEGSRLEF
+168 VQDEGSRLEF

-185 ITGGMDNGVSEKGE
+185 ITGGMDNGAGEKGE
-199 LVFTNNGTISGEHLF
+199 FVFTNNGTISGEQF

-237 LHNYARGGGSFVES
+237 LFNYAADGGFVES

-263 QADYEGSRNVA
+263 QANDGSRNVA
-274 ANHGTVN
+274 TNNGTVN
-281 GLYEF
+281 GQYEF
-286 YTGDGGEV
+286 YTGGGGEV
-294 VGENNGTVN
+294 SGENNGTVN
-303 SLHAGSDGGRVSA
+303 SLYAGADGGQVSA
-316 VNNGKVKEEINTYAS
+316 VNNGKVKEEIRADAS

-344 GEADRMN
+344 GEADRMY
-351 VGAGENGTL
+351 VSAGENGML

-367 LTGDGKTWITIEWED
+367 LTGDGKTLITIKWED
-382 GEISRELSGELSIDA
+382 GESKELSGKLNIDA

-444 AAEDGRLTVTGNGSL
+444 AAENGRLTVTGNGSL

-472 TVSMIAQ
+472 AVSMIAQ
-479 FGGNPSA
+479 FGGNLSA
-486 EEIKRR
+486 EEIRQR

-516 ETVFHYVPVHIENQ
+516 EEVFHYVPVHIENP

-540 ARFRH
+540 AQFRH
-545 EMEMKRQEEAIG
+545 EMEMKRQAGAVG

-582 GETRENFR
+582 GEMRENFR
-590 EELSWSADGSK
+590 EELSWSAGSSK
-601 SVSLRVNDENPEK
+601 GVSLRVNDENPEK

-660 GLNDADQLVVGGM
+660 GLSDADQLVVGGM

>member
-30 LTGLQASDTFT
+30 VTGLQASDTFT

-53 EYVISGGKIDDLVEV
+53 EYVISGGQIDELVEV
-68 SALQF
+68 STLQF

-80 FRNIGIERLNA
+80 FQNIKIKQLNA
-91 HEDSGKT
+91 HADSGET
-98 IVIILGSGSEV
+98 IAVILGSGSEV
-109 MDGARVSANGKNTNL
+109 MDGVSVSAHGKDTNL
-124 SLTNEGKIGSRDA
+124 SLTNENESKMGSL
-137 NINPGINAGS
+137 NAS
-147 YDQAQVVIKNNGEI
+147 VHDQAQASIKNNGEI
-161 TGGMNNE
+161 TGGMDNW
-168 VHGEGSRLEF
+168 VHDEGSRLEF

-185 ITGGMDNGVSEKGE
+185 ITDGMNNTGGMKNSAGKKGE
-199 LVFTNNGTISGEHLF
+199 LVFTNNGTINITNDLHNL
-214 NGAFDGGMLKN
+214 AADGG
-225 TNNGTMNVTNDR
+225 
-237 LHNYARGGGSFVES
+237 FVES
-251 TNNGTINGEVMN
+251 TNNGIINGRVMN
-263 QADYEGSRNVA
+263 QANKEGSRNA
-274 ANHGTVN
+274 ATNNGTVN
-281 GLYEF
+281 GQYEF
-286 YTGDGGEV
+286 YTGEGGEV

-303 SLHAGSDGGRVSA
+303 SLYAGADGGRVSA
-316 VNNGKVKEEINTYAS
+316 VNNGKVKEEIRADAS
-331 HESMKADVTVINN
+331 HKSMKADVTVINN
-344 GEADRMN
+344 GEADRMY
-351 VGAGENGTL
+351 VSAGENGML

-367 LTGDGKTWITIEWED
+367 LTGDGKTLITIEWED
-382 GEISRELSGELSIDA
+382 GEFSRELSGELSIDV
-397 WDKGATVNVTNN
+397 WDKGGTANVTNN

-444 AAEDGRLTVTGNGSL
+444 AAENGRLTVTGNGSL

-486 EEIKRR
+486 EEIKQR

-516 ETVFHYVPVHIENQ
+516 EEVFHYVPVHIENP
-530 QDFEDEDYEA
+530 QDFEDEYYEA
-540 ARFRH
+540 AQFRH
-545 EMEMKRQEEAIG
+545 EMEMKRQAGAVG

-590 EELSWSADGSK
+590 EKLSWSADGSK

-660 GLNDADQLVVGGM
+660 GLSDADQLVVGGM

>member
-1 MLKKMIAIITSVII
+1 MIAIITSVII
-15 LLTPIQASAVTWGEI
+15 LLTPIQAS
-30 LTGLQASDTFT
+30 DTFT
-41 SGETAAARTSEG
+41 SGETTATRTSEG
-53 EYVISGGKIDDLVEV
+53 EYVISGGQIEELVEV
-68 SALQF
+68 SKLQF

-80 FRNIGIERLNA
+80 FQNIGIEQLNA

-98 IVIILGSGSEV
+98 IVVILGRRSEV
-109 MDGARVSANGKNTNL
+109 KGGVIVSAHGKDTNL
-124 SLTNEGKIGSRDA
+124 SLTNENESKMGSL
-137 NINPGINAGS
+137 NAIVHN
-147 YDQAQVVIKNNGEI
+147 QAQAAIKNNGEI

-178 VNDKEGR
+178 VNDKEGQ

-199 LVFTNNGTISGEHLF
+199 FVFTNNGTISGEDLF
-214 NGAFDGGMLKN
+214 NGAFDGGVLKN

-281 GLYEF
+281 GQYEF

-303 SLHAGSDGGRVSA
+303 SLYAGADGGQVSA
-316 VNNGKVKEEINTYAS
+316 VNNGKVKEEIGADAS
-331 HESMKADVTVINN
+331 HKSMKADVTVINN
-344 GEADRMN
+344 GEADRMY
-351 VGAGENGTL
+351 VSAGENGML

-367 LTGDGKTWITIEWED
+367 LTG
-382 GEISRELSGELSIDA
+382 ELSIDV
-397 WDKGATVNVTNN
+397 WDKGGTANVTNN

-429 DGQIGNGEGVPLSSY
+429 DGQIGNGEDVPLSSY
-444 AAEDGRLTVTGNGSL
+444 AAENGRLTVTGSGSL

-516 ETVFHYVPVHIENQ
+516 EEVYHYVPVHIENP

-590 EELSWSADGSK
+590 EKLSWSADGSK

-660 GLNDADQLVVGGM
+660 GLSDADQLVVGGM

>member
-80 FRNIGIERLNA
+80 FQDIKIGQLNA
-91 HEDSGKT
+91 YEDSGKT
-98 IVIILGSGSEV
+98 IAIILGSGSEV
-109 MDGARVSANGKNTNL
+109 TDRVIVTAHGKDTNL
-124 SLTNEGKIGSRDA
+124 SLTNEGKMGYL
-137 NINPGINAGS
+137 GVNAHH
-147 YDQAQVVIKNNGEI
+147 QAQATIKNNGKI
-161 TGGMNNE
+161 TDGMNNTAY
-168 VHGEGSRLEF
+168 GEGSRLEF

-185 ITGGMDNGVSEKGE
+185 IAEGMDNNAGEKGE
-199 LVFTNNGTISGEHLF
+199 LVFTNNGTISGEQLF

-225 TNNGTMNVTNDR
+225 TNNGTINVTNDR
-237 LHNYARGGGSFVES
+237 LFNYAADGGFVES

-263 QADYEGSRNVA
+263 QAGEGSRNVA
-274 ANHGTVN
+274 TNNGTVN

-294 VGENNGTVN
+294 SGENNGTVN

-382 GEISRELSGELSIDA
+382 GEISRELSGNLSIDA

-419 ADGANASLKN
+419 ADGANASLRN
-429 DGQIGNGEGVPLSSY
+429 DGQIGNGEGIPLSSY
-444 AAEDGRLTVTGNGSL
+444 AAEDGRLMVTGSGSL

-486 EEIKRR
+486 EEIRRR

-503 DYLVMVITEDENG
+503 DYLVMVITQDENG
-516 ETVFHYVPVHIENQ
+516 EDVFRYMPVHIENQ
-530 QDFEDEDYEA
+530 QDFEDEYYEA
-540 ARFRH
+540 AQFRH

-582 GETRENFR
+582 GGTRENFR
-590 EELSWSADGSK
+590 EELSWSAGGSK

-614 LTMRFDEKVLEVLER
+614 LTMRFDEKVLEVFER

-660 GLNDADQLVVGGM
+660 GLSDADQLVVGGM

>member
-30 LTGLQASDTFT
+30 VNGLQASDTFT
-41 SGETAAARTSEG
+41 SGDGETTATRTSEG
-53 EYVISGGKIDDLVEV
+53 EYVISGGQIDELVEV
-68 SALQF
+68 STLQF

-80 FRNIGIERLNA
+80 FQNIKIKQLNA
-91 HEDSGKT
+91 HADSGET
-98 IVIILGSGSEV
+98 IVTILGSGSEV
-109 MDGARVSANGKNTNL
+109 MDGVSVSAHGKDTNL
-124 SLTNEGKIGSRDA
+124 SLTNEGKMGYLEA
-137 NINPGINAGS
+137 NVL
-147 YDQAQVVIKNNGEI
+147 DQAQASIKNNGEI
-161 TGGMNNE
+161 MRGMHNG
-168 VHGEGSRLEF
+168 VHDEGSRLEF

-185 ITGGMDNGVSEKGE
+185 ITDGMNNTGGMKNSAGKKGE
-199 LVFTNNGTISGEHLF
+199 LVFTNNGTINITNDLHNL
-214 NGAFDGGMLKN
+214 AADGG
-225 TNNGTMNVTNDR
+225 
-237 LHNYARGGGSFVES
+237 FVES
-251 TNNGTINGEVMN
+251 TNNGIINGRVMN
-263 QADYEGSRNVA
+263 QANKEGSRNVA
-274 ANHGTVN
+274 ANNGTVN
-281 GLYEF
+281 GQYEF
-286 YTGDGGEV
+286 YTGGGGEV
-294 VGENNGTVN
+294 SGENNGTVN
-303 SLHAGSDGGRVSA
+303 SLYAGADGGQVSA
-316 VNNGKVKEEINTYAS
+316 VNNGKVKEEIRADAS

-351 VGAGENGTL
+351 VSAGENGML

-367 LTGDGKTWITIEWED
+367 LTGDGKTLITIEWED
-382 GEISRELSGELSIDA
+382 GEFSRELSGELSIDV
-397 WDKGATVNVTNN
+397 WDKGGTANVTNN

-444 AAEDGRLTVTGNGSL
+444 AAENGRLTVTGNGSL

-516 ETVFHYVPVHIENQ
+516 EEVFHYVPVHIENQ

-545 EMEMKRQEEAIG
+545 EMEMKRQASAVG

-629 TNITTVTLLNKSGAA
+629 TNITNVTLLNKSGAA

-660 GLNDADQLVVGGM
+660 GLSDADQLVVGGM

>member
-124 SLTNEGKIGSRDA
+124 SLTNEGKMGSRDA

-161 TGGMNNE
+161 TGGMDNWA
-168 VHGEGSRLEF
+168 HDEGSRLEF

-185 ITGGMDNGVSEKGE
+185 ITGGMDNGAGEKGE

-225 TNNGTMNVTNDR
+225 TNNGTINVTNVTNES

-251 TNNGTINGEVMN
+251 TNNGTINGGVMN
-263 QADYEGSRNVA
+263 QADHEGSRNVA
-274 ANHGTVN
+274 ANNGTVN
-281 GLYEF
+281 GQYEF
-286 YTGDGGEV
+286 YTGGGGEV
-294 VGENNGTVN
+294 SGENNGTVN
-303 SLHAGSDGGRVSA
+303 SLYAGADGGRVSA
-316 VNNGKVKEEINTYAS
+316 VNNGKVKEEIRADAS

-344 GEADRMN
+344 GEADRMY
-351 VGAGENGTL
+351 VSAGENGML

-367 LTGDGKTWITIEWED
+367 LTGDGKTLITIEWED
-382 GEISRELSGELSIDA
+382 GEFSRELSIDV
-397 WDKGATVNVTNN
+397 WDKGGTANVTNN

-419 ADGANASLKN
+419 ADGANANLKN

-444 AAEDGRLTVTGNGSL
+444 AAENGRLTVTGNGSL

-516 ETVFHYVPVHIENQ
+516 EEVFHYVPVHIENP

-590 EELSWSADGSK
+590 EKLSWSADGSK
-601 SVSLRVNDENPEK
+601 GISLRVNDENPEK

-660 GLNDADQLVVGGM
+660 GLSDADQLVVGGM

>member
-1 MLKKMIAIITSVII
+1 MFKKMIAIITSVII

-80 FRNIGIERLNA
+80 FQNIGIEQLNA
-91 HEDSGKT
+91 HADNGKT
-98 IVIILGSGSEV
+98 IVVILGSGSEIT
-109 MDGARVSANGKNTNL
+109 DRVNVYAHGKDTNL
-124 SLTNEGKIGSRDA
+124 SLTNEGKMGYLEA
-137 NINPGINAGS
+137 NVL
-147 YDQAQVVIKNNGEI
+147 DQAQAAIKNNEEI
-161 TGGMNNE
+161 MRGMHNW
-168 VHGEGSRLEF
+168 VQDEGSRLEF

-185 ITGGMDNGVSEKGE
+185 ITGGMDNGAGEKGE
-199 LVFTNNGTISGEHLF
+199 FVFTNNGTISGEQF
-214 NGAFDGGMLKN
+214 NGAFDGGIFKN

-237 LHNYARGGGSFVES
+237 LHNYAADGGFVES
-251 TNNGTINGEVMN
+251 TNNGTINGGVMN
-263 QADYEGSRNVA
+263 QANYEGSRNVA

-281 GLYEF
+281 GQYEF
-286 YTGDGGEV
+286 YTGGGGEV
-294 VGENNGTVN
+294 SGENNGTVN
-303 SLHAGSDGGRVSA
+303 NLYAGADGGRVSA
-316 VNNGKVKEEINTYAS
+316 VNNGKVKEEIRADAC

-344 GEADRMN
+344 GEADRMY
-351 VGAGENGTL
+351 GSAGENGTL

-367 LTGDGKTWITIEWED
+367 LTGDGKTWITIEWEN
-382 GEISRELSGELSIDA
+382 GEISRELSGELGIDA
-397 WDKGATVNVTNN
+397 WDKGATINVTNN
-409 GSAAA
+409 GSAAT

-419 ADGANASLKN
+419 ADGANVGLRN
-429 DGQIGNGEGVPLSSY
+429 DGQIGNGEDIPLSSY
-444 AAEDGRLTVTGNGSL
+444 AAENGRLTVTGNGSL

-516 ETVFHYVPVHIENQ
+516 EAVFHYVPVHIENQ

-582 GETRENFR
+582 GGTRENFR
-590 EELSWSADGSK
+590 EKLSWSADGSK

-679 IGADGQLVPVE
+679 IGADGRLVPVE

>member
-1 MLKKMIAIITSVII
+1 MFKKMIAIITSVII

-80 FRNIGIERLNA
+80 FQNIGIEQLNA
-91 HEDSGKT
+91 HADNGKT
-98 IVIILGSGSEV
+98 IVVILGSGSEIT
-109 MDGARVSANGKNTNL
+109 DRVNVYAHGKDTNL
-124 SLTNEGKIGSRDA
+124 SLTNEGKMGYLEA
-137 NINPGINAGS
+137 NVL
-147 YDQAQVVIKNNGEI
+147 DQAQAAIKNNEEI
-161 TGGMNNE
+161 MRGMHNW
-168 VHGEGSRLEF
+168 VQDEGSRLEF

-185 ITGGMDNGVSEKGE
+185 ITGGMDNGAGEKGE
-199 LVFTNNGTISGEHLF
+199 FVFTNNGTISGEQF
-214 NGAFDGGMLKN
+214 NGAFDGGIFKN

-237 LHNYARGGGSFVES
+237 LHNYAADGGFVES
-251 TNNGTINGEVMN
+251 TNNGTINGGVMN
-263 QADYEGSRNVA
+263 QANYEGSRNVA

-281 GLYEF
+281 GQYEF
-286 YTGDGGEV
+286 YTGGGGEV
-294 VGENNGTVN
+294 SGENNGTVN
-303 SLHAGSDGGRVSA
+303 NLYAGADGGRVSA
-316 VNNGKVKEEINTYAS
+316 VNNGKVKEEIRADAC

-344 GEADRMN
+344 GEADRMY
-351 VGAGENGTL
+351 GSAGENGTL

-382 GEISRELSGELSIDA
+382 GEISRELSGELGIDA
-397 WDKGATVNVTNN
+397 WDKGATINVTNN
-409 GSAAA
+409 GSAAT

-419 ADGANASLKN
+419 ADGANVGLRN
-429 DGQIGNGEGVPLSSY
+429 DGQIGNGEDIPLSSY
-444 AAEDGRLTVTGNGSL
+444 AAENGRLTVTGNGSL

-516 ETVFHYVPVHIENQ
+516 EAVFHYVPVHIENQ

-582 GETRENFR
+582 GGTRENFR
-590 EELSWSADGSK
+590 EKLSWSADGSK

-614 LTMRFDEKVLEVLER
+614 LTMRFDERVLEVLER

-660 GLNDADQLVVGGM
+660 GLSDADQLVVGGM

-679 IGADGQLVPVE
+679 ISADGQLVPVE

>member
-30 LTGLQASDTFT
+30 VNGLQASDTFT
-41 SGETAAARTSEG
+41 SGDGETAAARTSEG
-53 EYVISGGKIDDLVEV
+53 EYVISGGQIDELVEV
-68 SALQF
+68 STLQF

-80 FRNIGIERLNA
+80 FQNIKIKQLNA
-91 HEDSGKT
+91 YADSGKT
-98 IVIILGSGSEV
+98 IAIILGSGSEV
-109 MDGARVSANGKNTNL
+109 DGKVDVIAEGKATNL
-124 SLTNEGKIGSRDA
+124 SLTNEGKMGSLS
-137 NINPGINAGS
+137 AGAH
-147 YDQAQVVIKNNGEI
+147 DQAQATIKNNGEI
-161 TGGMNNE
+161 TRGMNN
-168 VHGEGSRLEF
+168 VAHGEGSRLEF

-185 ITGGMDNGVSEKGE
+185 IAEGMDNNAVEKGE
-199 LVFTNNGTISGEHLF
+199 LVFTNNGTISGEDLF
-214 NGAFDGGMLKN
+214 NGAFDGGVLKN

-281 GLYEF
+281 GQYEF

-303 SLHAGSDGGRVSA
+303 SLYAGADGGQVSA
-316 VNNGKVKEEINTYAS
+316 VNNGKVKEEIRADAS
-331 HESMKADVTVINN
+331 HKSMKADVTVINN
-344 GEADRMN
+344 GEADRMY
-351 VGAGENGTL
+351 VSAGENGML

-367 LTGDGKTWITIEWED
+367 LTGDGKTLITIKWED
-382 GEISRELSGELSIDA
+382 GESKELSGKLNIDA

-429 DGQIGNGEGVPLSSY
+429 DGQIGNGEDVPLSSY
-444 AAEDGRLTVTGNGSL
+444 AAENGRLTVTGSGSL

-516 ETVFHYVPVHIENQ
+516 EAVFHYVPVHIENP

-590 EELSWSADGSK
+590 EKLSWSADGSK
-601 SVSLRVNDENPEK
+601 SVSLRVNDETPEK

-660 GLNDADQLVVGGM
+660 GLSDADQLVVGGM

>member
-30 LTGLQASDTFT
+30 VTGLQASDTFT

-53 EYVISGGKIDDLVEV
+53 EYVISGGQIDELVEV
-68 SALQF
+68 STLQF

-80 FRNIGIERLNA
+80 FQNIKIKQLNA
-91 HEDSGKT
+91 YEDSGKT

-109 MDGARVSANGKNTNL
+109 TDRVIASAHGKDTNL
-124 SLTNEGKIGSRDA
+124 SLTNEGKMGSL
-137 NINPGINAGS
+137 NAGAH
-147 YDQAQVVIKNNGEI
+147 DQAQAAIKNNGEI
-161 TGGMNNE
+161 TGGMDNW
-168 VHGEGSRLEF
+168 VHDEGSRLEF

-185 ITGGMDNGVSEKGE
+185 ITDGMNNTGGMKNSAGKKGE
-199 LVFTNNGTISGEHLF
+199 LVFTNNGTINITNDLHNL
-214 NGAFDGGMLKN
+214 AADGG
-225 TNNGTMNVTNDR
+225 
-237 LHNYARGGGSFVES
+237 FVES
-251 TNNGTINGEVMN
+251 TNNGIINGRVMN
-263 QADYEGSRNVA
+263 QANKEGSRNA
-274 ANHGTVN
+274 ATNNGTVN
-281 GLYEF
+281 GQYEF
-286 YTGDGGEV
+286 YTGEGGEV

-303 SLHAGSDGGRVSA
+303 SLYAGADGGQVSA
-316 VNNGKVKEEINTYAS
+316 VNNGKVKEEIRADAS
-331 HESMKADVTVINN
+331 HKSMKADVTVINN
-344 GEADRMN
+344 GEADRMY
-351 VGAGENGTL
+351 VSAGENGTL

-367 LTGDGKTWITIEWED
+367 LTGDGKTLITIEWED

-444 AAEDGRLTVTGNGSL
+444 AAENGRLTVTGNGSL

-516 ETVFHYVPVHIENQ
+516 EAVFHYVPVHIENP

-590 EELSWSADGSK
+590 EKLSWSADGSK
-601 SVSLRVNDENPEK
+601 GVSLRVNDENPEK

-629 TNITTVTLLNKSGAA
+629 TNITTVTLLNRSGAA

-660 GLNDADQLVVGGM
+660 GLSDADQLVVGGM

>member
-1 MLKKMIAIITSVII
+1 MIAIITSVII

-30 LTGLQASDTFT
+30 VTGLQASDTFT
-41 SGETAAARTSEG
+41 SGETTATRTSKG
-53 EYVISGGKIDDLVEV
+53 EYVISGGQIDELVEV
-68 SALQF
+68 STLQF

-80 FRNIGIERLNA
+80 FQNIKIKQLNA
-91 HEDSGKT
+91 HADSGET
-98 IVIILGSGSEV
+98 IVTILGSGSEV
-109 MDGARVSANGKNTNL
+109 MDGVSVSAHGKDTNL
-124 SLTNEGKIGSRDA
+124 SLTNESKMGSL
-137 NINPGINAGS
+137 NAS
-147 YDQAQVVIKNNGEI
+147 VHDQAQASIKNNGEI
-161 TGGMNNE
+161 TGGMDNW
-168 VHGEGSRLEF
+168 VHDEGSRLEF

-185 ITGGMDNGVSEKGE
+185 ITDGMNNTGGMKNSAGKKGE
-199 LVFTNNGTISGEHLF
+199 LVFTNNGTINITNDLHNL
-214 NGAFDGGMLKN
+214 AADGG
-225 TNNGTMNVTNDR
+225 
-237 LHNYARGGGSFVES
+237 FVES
-251 TNNGTINGEVMN
+251 TNNGIINGRVMN
-263 QADYEGSRNVA
+263 QANKEGSRNA
-274 ANHGTVN
+274 ATNNGTVN
-281 GLYEF
+281 GQYEF
-286 YTGDGGEV
+286 YTGEGGEV

-303 SLHAGSDGGRVSA
+303 SLYAGADGGQVSA
-316 VNNGKVKEEINTYAS
+316 VNNGKVKEEIRADAS

-344 GEADRMN
+344 GEADRMY
-351 VGAGENGTL
+351 VSAGENGTL

-367 LTGDGKTWITIEWED
+367 LTGDGKTLITIEWED
-382 GEISRELSGELSIDA
+382 GEFSRELSGELSIDA

-419 ADGANASLKN
+419 ADGANANLKN

-444 AAEDGRLTVTGNGSL
+444 AAEDGRLTVTGSGSL

-516 ETVFHYVPVHIENQ
+516 EEVFHYVPVHIENP
-530 QDFEDEDYEA
+530 QDFEDEYYEA
-540 ARFRH
+540 AQFRH

-590 EELSWSADGSK
+590 EMLSWSADGSK
-601 SVSLRVNDENPEK
+601 GVSLRVNDENPEK

-660 GLNDADQLVVGGM
+660 GLSDADQLVVGGM

>member
-30 LTGLQASDTFT
+30 VTGLQASDTFT
-41 SGETAAARTSEG
+41 SGETAAARTSDG
-53 EYVISGGKIDDLVEV
+53 EYVISGGKIDDPVEV
-68 SALQF
+68 SELLQF

-80 FRNIGIERLNA
+80 FQNIKIERLNA
-91 HEDSGKT
+91 NEDSGKT
-98 IVIILGSGSEV
+98 IVVILGSGSEV
-109 MDGARVSANGKNTNL
+109 MDRVHVYAHGKDTNL
-124 SLTNEGKIGSRDA
+124 SLTNEGKMGYLEA
-137 NINPGINAGS
+137 NVL
-147 YDQAQVVIKNNGEI
+147 DQAQASIKNNGEI
-161 TGGMNNE
+161 MRGMHNG
-168 VHGEGSRLEF
+168 VHDEGSRLEF

-185 ITGGMDNGVSEKGE
+185 ITDGIMDNNAVEKGE
-199 LVFTNNGTISGEHLF
+199 FVITNNGTISGEHLF

-225 TNNGTMNVTNDR
+225 TNNGTINVTNDR
-237 LHNYARGGGSFVES
+237 LFNYAADGFVES
-251 TNNGTINGEVMN
+251 TNNGTINGDVMN
-263 QADYEGSRNVA
+263 QADEGSRNA
-274 ANHGTVN
+274 ATNHGTVN
-281 GLYEF
+281 GQYEF
-286 YTGDGGEV
+286 YTGGGGEV

-303 SLHAGSDGGRVSA
+303 SLYAGADGGRVSA
-316 VNNGKVKEEINTYAS
+316 VNNGKVKEEIRADAS

-382 GEISRELSGELSIDA
+382 GEFSRELSGELSIDA

-444 AAEDGRLTVTGNGSL
+444 AAENGRLTVTGNGSL

-503 DYLVMVITEDENG
+503 DYLVMVITQDENG
-516 ETVFHYVPVHIENQ
+516 EDVFHYVPVHIENQ

-590 EELSWSADGSK
+590 EKLSWSADGSK

-629 TNITTVTLLNKSGAA
+629 TNITTVTLLNRSGAA

-660 GLNDADQLVVGGM
+660 GLDGADQLVVGGM
-673 DDDVMK
+673 NDDVMK

>member
-1 MLKKMIAIITSVII
+1 MFKKVIAIITSVII
-15 LLTPIQASAVTWGEI
+15 LLTPIQASAVTWGAI
-30 LTGLQASDTFT
+30 LTGLRASDTFT
-41 SGETAAARTSEG
+41 DGETTATRTSEG
-53 EYVISGGKIDDLVEV
+53 EYVISGGQIEELVEV

-80 FRNIGIERLNA
+80 FQNIGIEQLNA
-91 HEDSGKT
+91 HAVNGKT
-98 IVIILGSGSEV
+98 IVVILGSGSEIT
-109 MDGARVSANGKNTNL
+109 DRVNVYAHGKDTNL
-124 SLTNEGKIGSRDA
+124 SLTNEGKMGYLEA
-137 NINPGINAGS
+137 NVL
-147 YDQAQVVIKNNGEI
+147 DQAQAAIKNNEEI
-161 TGGMNNE
+161 MRGMHNW
-168 VHGEGSRLEF
+168 VQDEGSRLEF

-199 LVFTNNGTISGEHLF
+199 FVFTNNGTISGEHLF

-225 TNNGTMNVTNDR
+225 TNNGTINVTNVTNES

-251 TNNGTINGEVMN
+251 TNNGTINGDVMN

-274 ANHGTVN
+274 ANNGTVN
-281 GLYEF
+281 GQYEF
-286 YTGDGGEV
+286 YTGGGGEV

-303 SLHAGSDGGRVSA
+303 SLYAGADGGRVSA
-316 VNNGKVKEEINTYAS
+316 VNNGKVKEEIRADAS
-331 HESMKADVTVINN
+331 DESMKADVTVINN
-344 GEADRMN
+344 GEADRMY
-351 VGAGENGTL
+351 GSAGENGTL

-382 GEISRELSGELSIDA
+382 GEFSRELSGELSIDV
-397 WDKGATVNVTNN
+397 WDKGGTANVTNN

-419 ADGANASLKN
+419 ADGANAGLRN
-429 DGQIGNGEGVPLSSY
+429 DGQIGNGEGIPLSSY
-444 AAEDGRLTVTGNGSL
+444 AAEDGRLTVTGSGSL

-486 EEIKRR
+486 DEIKQR

-516 ETVFHYVPVHIENQ
+516 EEVFHYVPVHIENP

-540 ARFRH
+540 YRLRH
-545 EMEMKRQEEAIG
+545 DMEMKRQEEAIG

-629 TNITTVTLLNKSGAA
+629 TNITTVTLLNRSGAA

-653 RAAYDQY
+653 RAVYDQY
-660 GLNDADQLVVGGM
+660 GLSDADQLVVGGM

>member
-1 MLKKMIAIITSVII
+1 
-15 LLTPIQASAVTWGEI
+15 
-30 LTGLQASDTFT
+30 
-41 SGETAAARTSEG
+41 
-53 EYVISGGKIDDLVEV
+53 
-68 SALQF
+68 
-73 SDSLKVL
+73 
-80 FRNIGIERLNA
+80 
-91 HEDSGKT
+91 
-98 IVIILGSGSEV
+98 
-109 MDGARVSANGKNTNL
+109 
-124 SLTNEGKIGSRDA
+124 
-137 NINPGINAGS
+137 
-147 YDQAQVVIKNNGEI
+147 
-161 TGGMNNE
+161 MNNE

-199 LVFTNNGTISGEHLF
+199 LVFTNNGTISGEDLF

-225 TNNGTMNVTNDR
+225 TNNGTINVTNVTNES

-251 TNNGTINGEVMN
+251 TNNGTINGGVMN
-263 QADYEGSRNVA
+263 QADHEGSRNVA

-281 GLYEF
+281 GQYEF

-303 SLHAGSDGGRVSA
+303 SLYAGADGGQVSA
-316 VNNGKVKEEINTYAS
+316 VNNGKVKEEIRADAS
-331 HESMKADVTVINN
+331 HKSMKADVTVINN
-344 GEADRMN
+344 GEADRMY
-351 VGAGENGTL
+351 VSAGENGML

-367 LTGDGKTWITIEWED
+367 LTGDGKTLITIEWED
-382 GEISRELSGELSIDA
+382 GEFSRELSGELSIDV
-397 WDKGATVNVTNN
+397 WDKGGTANVTNN

-429 DGQIGNGEGVPLSSY
+429 DGQIGNGEGIPLSSY

-492 VGEMVQFDSPG
+492 VGEMVRFDSPG

-516 ETVFHYVPVHIENQ
+516 EAVFHYVPVHIENQ
-530 QDFEDEDYEA
+530 QDFEDEEYEA

-590 EELSWSADGSK
+590 EKLSWSADGSK

-629 TNITTVTLLNKSGAA
+629 TNITTVTLLNRSGAA
-644 VMQYNVSDL
+644 GMQYNVSDL

-660 GLNDADQLVVGGM
+660 GLSDADQLVVGGM

>member
-1 MLKKMIAIITSVII
+1 MIAIITSVII

-30 LTGLQASDTFT
+30 VTGLQASDTFT
-41 SGETAAARTSEG
+41 SGETTATRTSKG
-53 EYVISGGKIDDLVEV
+53 EYVISGGQIEELVEV
-68 SALQF
+68 SKLQF

-80 FRNIGIERLNA
+80 FQNIGIEQLNA
-91 HEDSGKT
+91 HADSGKT

-109 MDGARVSANGKNTNL
+109 TDRVIASAHGKDTNL
-124 SLTNEGKIGSRDA
+124 SLTNEGKMRALNADA
-137 NINPGINAGS
+137 
-147 YDQAQVVIKNNGEI
+147 YDQAQAAIKNNGEI
-161 TGGMNNE
+161 VGMVNRA
-168 VHGEGSRLEF
+168 HGEGSRLEF

-185 ITGGMDNGVSEKGE
+185 ITGGMDNGAGEKGE

-214 NGAFDGGMLKN
+214 NGAFDGGVLKN
-225 TNNGTMNVTNDR
+225 TNNGTINATND
-237 LHNYARGGGSFVES
+237 LHNLAADGGFVES
-251 TNNGTINGEVMN
+251 TNNGTINVNGRVMN
-263 QADYEGSRNVA
+263 QANEEGSRNVA
-274 ANHGTVN
+274 TNNGTVN
-281 GLYEF
+281 GQYEF
-286 YTGDGGEV
+286 YTGGGGEV
-294 VGENNGTVN
+294 SGENNGTVN
-303 SLHAGSDGGRVSA
+303 SLYAGADGGQVSA
-316 VNNGKVKEEINTYAS
+316 VNNGKVKEEIRADAS

-344 GEADRMN
+344 GEADRMY
-351 VGAGENGTL
+351 VSAGENGML

-545 EMEMKRQEEAIG
+545 EMEMKRQAGAVG

-582 GETRENFR
+582 DETRENFR
-590 EELSWSADGSK
+590 EKLSWSADGSK
-601 SVSLRVNDENPEK
+601 GVSLRVNDENPEK

-629 TNITTVTLLNKSGAA
+629 TNITTVTLLNKSGAT

-660 GLNDADQLVVGGM
+660 GLSDADQLVVGGM

>member
-15 LLTPIQASAVTWGEI
+15 LLTPIQASAVTWGAI

-41 SGETAAARTSEG
+41 SGETTATRTSKG
-53 EYVISGGKIDDLVEV
+53 EYVISGGQIEELVEV
-68 SALQF
+68 SKLQF

-80 FRNIGIERLNA
+80 FQNIGIEQLNA

-98 IVIILGSGSEV
+98 IVVILGRRSEV
-109 MDGARVSANGKNTNL
+109 KGRVIVSAHGKDTNL
-124 SLTNEGKIGSRDA
+124 SLTNENESKMGSL
-137 NINPGINAGS
+137 NAIVHN
-147 YDQAQVVIKNNGEI
+147 QAQASIKNNGEI

-225 TNNGTMNVTNDR
+225 TNNGTINVTNDR
-237 LHNYARGGGSFVES
+237 LFNYAADGFVES
-251 TNNGTINGEVMN
+251 TNNGTINGDVMN
-263 QADYEGSRNVA
+263 QADHEGSRNVA

-281 GLYEF
+281 GQYEF
-286 YTGDGGEV
+286 YTGGGGEV
-294 VGENNGTVN
+294 SGENNGTVN
-303 SLHAGSDGGRVSA
+303 SLYAGADGGQVSA
-316 VNNGKVKEEINTYAS
+316 VNNGKVKEEIRADAS
-331 HESMKADVTVINN
+331 DESMKADVTVINN
-344 GEADRMN
+344 GEADRMY
-351 VGAGENGTL
+351 VSAGENGML

-382 GEISRELSGELSIDA
+382 GEISRELSGELSIDV
-397 WDKGATVNVTNN
+397 WDKGGTANVTNN

-419 ADGANASLKN
+419 ADGANASLRN
-429 DGQIGNGEGVPLSSY
+429 DGQIGNGEDIPLSSY
-444 AAEDGRLTVTGNGSL
+444 AAENGRLTVTGNGSL

-503 DYLVMVITEDENG
+503 DYLVMVITQDENG
-516 ETVFHYVPVHIENQ
+516 EDVFHYVPVHIENP

-590 EELSWSADGSK
+590 EKLSWSADGSK

-614 LTMRFDEKVLEVLER
+614 LMMRFDEKVLEVLER
-629 TNITTVTLLNKSGAA
+629 TNITTVTLLNRSGAA

-660 GLNDADQLVVGGM
+660 GLSDADQLVVGGM

>member
-1 MLKKMIAIITSVII
+1 MFKKVIAIITSVII

-41 SGETAAARTSEG
+41 AGETAAARTSDG
-53 EYVISGGKIDDLVEV
+53 EYVISGGQIDDLVEV
-68 SALQF
+68 NDLQF

-80 FRNIGIERLNA
+80 FQNIGIERLNA
-91 HEDSGKT
+91 NADNGKT
-98 IVIILGSGSEV
+98 IVVILGSGSEV
-109 MDGARVSANGKNTNL
+109 MDRVHVYAHGKDTNL
-124 SLTNEGKIGSRDA
+124 SLTNEGKMGYLEA
-137 NINPGINAGS
+137 NVL
-147 YDQAQVVIKNNGEI
+147 DQAQASIKNNGEI
-161 TGGMNNE
+161 MRGMHNG
-168 VHGEGSRLEF
+168 VHDEGSRLEF
-178 VNDKEGR
+178 VNDKDGR
-185 ITGGMDNGVSEKGE
+185 ITDGMDNNAVEKGE
-199 LVFTNNGTISGEHLF
+199 FVFANNGTISGEHLF

-225 TNNGTMNVTNDR
+225 TNNGTINVTNVTNES
-237 LHNYARGGGSFVES
+237 LHNYAADGGFVES
-251 TNNGTINGEVMN
+251 TNNGTINGGVMN
-263 QADYEGSRNVA
+263 QANYGGSRNVA
-274 ANHGTVN
+274 ANNGTVN

-303 SLHAGSDGGRVSA
+303 SLYAGADGGRVSA
-316 VNNGKVKEEINTYAS
+316 VNNGKVKEEIRTDAG

-344 GEADRMN
+344 GEADRMI
-351 VGAGENGTL
+351 VGAAENGTL

-382 GEISRELSGELSIDA
+382 GEVSRELSGELRIDA
-397 WDKGATVNVTNN
+397 WYKGGTVNVTNN

-429 DGQIGNGEGVPLSSY
+429 DGQIGNGEGIPLSSY
-444 AAEDGRLTVTGNGSL
+444 SAEDGRLMVTGSGSL

-486 EEIKRR
+486 EEIRRR

-503 DYLVMVITEDENG
+503 DYLVMVITKDENG
-516 ETVFHYVPVHIENQ
+516 EEVFRYMPVHIENP

-557 GVYGSPYWVKQLYLG
+557 GIYGSPYWVKQLYLG

-590 EELSWSADGSK
+590 EKLSWSADGSK

-614 LTMRFDEKVLEVLER
+614 LTMRFDEKVLEVFER

-644 VMQYNVSDL
+644 VMQYSVSDL

-660 GLNDADQLVVGGM
+660 GLSDADQLVVGGM